1 MDVNKLITFIE
12 NSFLSDLL
20 EKDSVT
26 DISYNGE
33 SIYYL
38 DNNLG
43 RQRRD
48 TLVEPQLLRDFI
60 RQISNL
66 SEKQFSYPQP

>member
-1 MDVNKLITFIE
+1 MDVNKIITFIE
-12 NSFLSDLL
+12 TSFLSDLL
-20 EKDSVT
+20 EQESVT

-43 RQRRD
+43 RKKRD
-48 TLVEPQLLRDFI
+48 TQVEPQLVRDFI
-60 RQISNL
+60 NVH
-66 SEKQFSYPQP
+66 